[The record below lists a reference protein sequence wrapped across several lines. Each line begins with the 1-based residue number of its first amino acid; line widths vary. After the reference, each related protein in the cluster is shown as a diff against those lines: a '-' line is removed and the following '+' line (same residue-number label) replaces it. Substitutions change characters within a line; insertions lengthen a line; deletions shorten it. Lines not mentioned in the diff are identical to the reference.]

1 MTAISLAA
9 WTRPPKSPD
18 DPRWEIAMGASV
30 AGVFFVGVM
39 GWAAFAPMDAAT
51 TAAGVVMVSG
61 HRQSV
66 QSRDGGV
73 VSAVM
78 VKEGDHVRAGQV
90 LVQFAPAEAV
100 AEERALAERVIGLEA
115 ERARLEAEQ
124 LGRSAVDAPAEFSAL
139 DAQDAAIAARA
150 MAAERRTLAA
160 DLGAQQARRG
170 VSRQRAAEAD
180 QQIIGFQRQIEANI
194 RQQAL
199 NADELTGMQQLA
211 AKGYAPQTRVRALER
226 SAASLIGDA
235 GAQSAEIARLKAV
248 GAESTLESVQADRD
262 FQRQVADET
271 RRAMADLQQAAP
283 QWRVAQ
289 DRLARTAVAAPVAG
303 AVVGLAVNTVGG
315 VVGPGQRMMDI
326 VPEASPLVVEVQI
339 APRDAGELKLGQ
351 PTQVRLTGLHGR
363 GAPVLNG
370 RISRIAA
377 DSMVDERTGR
387 AFFTADVTVPQA
399 ELARVAA
406 TDGAAGALKPGMP
419 AEVVARV
426 RPRSALQ
433 YWLEPLTQ
441 VFWRSFHEH

>member
-1 MTAISLAA
+1 MTAIPFDA
-9 WTRPPKSPD
+9 WTSPPKTPD
-18 DPRWEIAMGASV
+18 DPRWEIVMGASV
-30 AGVFFVGVM
+30 AGVFFVGVL

-51 TAAGVVMVSG
+51 TASGVVVVSG

-66 QSRDGGV
+66 QSHDGGI
-73 VSAVM
+73 VSALR
-78 VKEGDHVRAGQV
+78 VKEGDRVQAGQI

-124 LGRSAVDAPAEFSAL
+124 LGQATFSAPADFAAL
-139 DAQDAAIAARA
+139 SPEDKLLADHAL
-150 MAAERRTLAA
+150 AAERRALAA

-170 VSRQRAAEAD
+170 VMHQRVAEAN
-180 QQIIGFQRQIEANI
+180 QQIVGFQRQIEANT
-194 RQQAL
+194 RQQTL

-235 GAQSAEIARLKAV
+235 GAQSAEIARLKAL
-248 GAESTLESVQADRD
+248 GAESGLESVQSDRD

-271 RRAMADLQQAAP
+271 RRAMTDLQQAEP
-283 QWRVAQ
+283 QWRAAR
-289 DRLARTAVAAPVAG
+289 DRLARTAVAAPTSG

-315 VVGPGQRMMDI
+315 VVAPGQRMMDL
-326 VPEASPLVVEVQI
+326 VPDRSPLIVEIEV
-339 APRDAGELKLGQ
+339 APRDAGELKLNQ

-363 GAPVLNG
+363 GAPVLTG
-370 RISRIAA
+370 RLTRISA
-377 DSMVDERTGR
+377 DSVVEERTGR
-387 AFFTADVTVPQA
+387 TYFTADVTVSQA
-399 ELARVAA
+399 ELDRLAGADNA
-406 TDGAAGALKPGMP
+406 GAALRPGMP

-433 YWLEPLTQ
+433 YWLEPLAQ
-441 VFWRSFHEH
+441 VFWKSFHEH